1 MSSRSTF
8 RKPNLLHP
16 SNKRS
21 YKSVV
26 SSKNLVRR
34 RNLMNAIRRKAEL
47 NRTMKISREGTFYM
61 ENLLSAI
68 EETPE
73 VKFTM
78 PAKMHLAL
86 KRLGRKR
93 QTKKQ
98 QKKKP
103 VRK

>member
-26 SSKNLVRR
+26 SSKNILRR

-47 NRTMKISREGTFYM
+47 NETMKIGNEGTFYM
-61 ENLLSAI
+61 GKMLAAL
-68 EETPE
+68 EEKPDARYA
-73 VKFTM
+73 M

-86 KRLGRKR
+86 KRLGRKK
-93 QTKKQ
+93 TAT
-98 QKKKP
+98 KKKP